1 MLRSRIKLIAMIYFT
16 DSTEIVLELSKLI
29 DELNQTTTISPEA
42 NIISITTDASYK
54 STEENTN
61 SFLGI
66 DILGPYHKQ
75 TDEYE
80 LSSENFSNATA
91 FGSSEN
97 AISFDQLYG
106 ALLYGDNKNAT
117 TTTILSTTPAKPT
130 EETTIIS
137 STSVISVTTPKA
149 PLKNSTNNNAIPLN
163 LIQILNSSK
172 KESPTKIEIP
182 QRKNNK
188 IIDPTDEPFN
198 ADTNVPPSTTEMPSS
213 VKMNMQKNAFLSSL
227 SRPSIVGHGDISDD
241 LSPKSPVFLTRPINK
256 LSPSYISSANFPA
269 LNSLESKHN
278 FQTNPIRSELD
289 LIVPELNKN
298 KQTNDFRHTNNFSSE
313 NYQILP
319 ADTNIANTESYVISP
334 VDIDKLNGET
344 KIFTPPNKYP
354 AGLLKLAGCNIYG
367 RMYRVGKIIGE
378 LSSTCLECRC
388 TEVGVT
394 CAPLNC

>member
-1 MLRSRIKLIAMIYFT
+1 MINFT
-16 DSTEIVLELSKLI
+16 DSTETIFELSKSA
-29 DELNQTTTISPEA
+29 DDLNQSTTIGPET
-42 NIISITTDASYK
+42 NIISITTDANYK

-91 FGSSEN
+91 FGTNEN
-97 AISFDQLYG
+97 AISFEQLYG
-106 ALLYGDNKNAT
+106 AILYGDNKNAT
-117 TTTILSTTPAKPT
+117 TTPIPATTTPNFT
-130 EETTIIS
+130 EETSIAT
-137 STSVISVTTPKA
+137 STSVMSITTPKA
-149 PLKNSTNNNAIPLN
+149 PLKNLTNNNAIPLK
-163 LIQILNSSK
+163 LITILNNSK
-172 KESPTKIEIP
+172 KENPTKVEIP

-188 IIDPTDEPFN
+188 IIDPTDEPLIE
-198 ADTNVPPSTTEMPSS
+198 DTNMPSSTSEMPSS
-213 VKMNMQKNAFLSSL
+213 IKMNVQKNENLTSLRDAFLSSL
-227 SRPSIVGHGDISDD
+227 SRPSDD
-241 LSPKSPVFLTRPINK
+241 LLPKSPVFLTRPVNK
-256 LSPSYISSANFPA
+256 LSPSFISSASFPA

-278 FQTNPIRSELD
+278 FQKNPIRSELD

-298 KQTNDFRHTNNFSSE
+298 KQTNDFSHTNNFSSE

-319 ADTNIANTESYVISP
+319 DDTNIANTESYVINP

-344 KIFTPPNKYP
+344 KIFTPPNKHP

-367 RMYRVGKIIGE
+367 RMYRVGKIISE
-378 LSSTCLECRC
+378 LSSSCLECRC

-394 CAPLNC
+394 CSPLNC

>member
-1 MLRSRIKLIAMIYFT
+1 MINFT
-16 DSTEIVLELSKLI
+16 DSTETIFELSKSA
-29 DELNQTTTISPEA
+29 DDSNQSTTIGPET
-42 NIISITTDASYK
+42 NIISITTDANYK

-91 FGSSEN
+91 FGTNEN
-97 AISFDQLYG
+97 AISFEQLYG
-106 ALLYGDNKNAT
+106 AILYGDNKNAT
-117 TTTILSTTPAKPT
+117 TTPIPATTTPNFT
-130 EETTIIS
+130 EETSIAT
-137 STSVISVTTPKA
+137 STSVMSITTPKA
-149 PLKNSTNNNAIPLN
+149 PLKNLTNNNAIPLK
-163 LIQILNSSK
+163 LITILNNSK
-172 KESPTKIEIP
+172 KENPTKVEIP

-188 IIDPTDEPFN
+188 IIDPTDEPLIE
-198 ADTNVPPSTTEMPSS
+198 DTNMPSSTSEMPSS
-213 VKMNMQKNAFLSSL
+213 IKMNVQKNENLTSLRDAFLSSL
-227 SRPSIVGHGDISDD
+227 SRPSDD
-241 LSPKSPVFLTRPINK
+241 LLPKSPVFLTRPVNK
-256 LSPSYISSANFPA
+256 LSPSFISSASFPA

-278 FQTNPIRSELD
+278 FQKNPIRSELD

-298 KQTNDFRHTNNFSSE
+298 KQTNDFSHTNNFSSE

-319 ADTNIANTESYVISP
+319 DDTNIANTESYVINP

-344 KIFTPPNKYP
+344 KIFTPPNKHP

-367 RMYRVGKIIGE
+367 RMYRVGKIISE
-378 LSSTCLECRC
+378 LSSSCLECRC

-394 CAPLNC
+394 CSPLNC

>member
-1 MLRSRIKLIAMIYFT
+1 MLINFT
-16 DSTEIVLELSKLI
+16 DSTETIFELSKSA
-29 DELNQTTTISPEA
+29 DDLNQSTTIGPET
-42 NIISITTDASYK
+42 NIISITTDANYK

-91 FGSSEN
+91 FGTNEN
-97 AISFDQLYG
+97 AISFEQLYG
-106 ALLYGDNKNAT
+106 AILYGDNKNAT
-117 TTTILSTTPAKPT
+117 TTPIPATTTPNFT
-130 EETTIIS
+130 EETSIAT
-137 STSVISVTTPKA
+137 STSVMSITTPKA
-149 PLKNSTNNNAIPLN
+149 PLKNLTNNNAIPLK
-163 LIQILNSSK
+163 LITILNNSK
-172 KESPTKIEIP
+172 KENPTKVEIP

-188 IIDPTDEPFN
+188 IIDPTDEPLIE
-198 ADTNVPPSTTEMPSS
+198 DTNMPSSTSEMPSS
-213 VKMNMQKNAFLSSL
+213 IKMNVQKNENLTSLRDTFLSSL
-227 SRPSIVGHGDISDD
+227 SRPSDD
-241 LSPKSPVFLTRPINK
+241 LLPKSPVFLTRPVNK
-256 LSPSYISSANFPA
+256 LSPSFISSASFPA

-278 FQTNPIRSELD
+278 FQKNPIRSELD

-298 KQTNDFRHTNNFSSE
+298 KQTNDFSHTNNFSSE

-319 ADTNIANTESYVISP
+319 DDTNIANTESYVINP

-344 KIFTPPNKYP
+344 KIFTPPNKHP

-367 RMYRVGKIIGE
+367 RMYRVGKIISE
-378 LSSTCLECRC
+378 LSSSCLECRC

-394 CAPLNC
+394 CSPLNC

>member
-1 MLRSRIKLIAMIYFT
+1 MLINFT
-16 DSTEIVLELSKLI
+16 DSTETIFELSKSA
-29 DELNQTTTISPEA
+29 DDLNQSTTIGPET
-42 NIISITTDASYK
+42 NIISITTDANYK

-91 FGSSEN
+91 FGTNEN
-97 AISFDQLYG
+97 AISFEQLYG
-106 ALLYGDNKNAT
+106 AILYGDNKNAT
-117 TTTILSTTPAKPT
+117 TTPIPATTTPNFT
-130 EETTIIS
+130 EETSIAT
-137 STSVISVTTPKA
+137 STSVMSITTPKA
-149 PLKNSTNNNAIPLN
+149 PLKNLTNNNAIPLK
-163 LIQILNSSK
+163 LITILNNSK
-172 KESPTKIEIP
+172 KENPTKVEIP

-188 IIDPTDEPFN
+188 IIDPTDEPLIE
-198 ADTNVPPSTTEMPSS
+198 DTNMPSSTSEMPSS
-213 VKMNMQKNAFLSSL
+213 IKMNVQKNENLTSLRDAFLSSL
-227 SRPSIVGHGDISDD
+227 SRPSDD
-241 LSPKSPVFLTRPINK
+241 LLPKSPVFLTRPVNK
-256 LSPSYISSANFPA
+256 LSPSFISSASFPA

-278 FQTNPIRSELD
+278 FQKNPIRSELD

-298 KQTNDFRHTNNFSSE
+298 KQTNDFSHTNNFSSE

-319 ADTNIANTESYVISP
+319 DDTNIANTESYVINP

-344 KIFTPPNKYP
+344 KIFTPPNKHP

-367 RMYRVGKIIGE
+367 RMYRVGKIISE
-378 LSSTCLECRC
+378 LSSSCLECRC

-394 CAPLNC
+394 CSPLNC

>member
-1 MLRSRIKLIAMIYFT
+1 MINFT
-16 DSTEIVLELSKLI
+16 DSTETIFELSKSA
-29 DELNQTTTISPEA
+29 DDLNQSTTIGPET
-42 NIISITTDASYK
+42 NIISITTDANYK

-91 FGSSEN
+91 FGTNEN
-97 AISFDQLYG
+97 AISFEQLYG
-106 ALLYGDNKNAT
+106 AILYGDNKNAT
-117 TTTILSTTPAKPT
+117 TTPIPATTTPNFT
-130 EETTIIS
+130 EETSIAT
-137 STSVISVTTPKA
+137 STSVMSITTPKA
-149 PLKNSTNNNAIPLN
+149 PLKNLTNNNAIPLK
-163 LIQILNSSK
+163 LITILNNSK
-172 KESPTKIEIP
+172 KENPTKVEIP

-188 IIDPTDEPFN
+188 IIDPTDEPLIE
-198 ADTNVPPSTTEMPSS
+198 DTNMPSSTSEMPSS
-213 VKMNMQKNAFLSSL
+213 IKMNVQKNENLTSLRDAFLSSL
-227 SRPSIVGHGDISDD
+227 SRPSDD
-241 LSPKSPVFLTRPINK
+241 LLPKSPVFLTRPVNK
-256 LSPSYISSANFPA
+256 LSPSFISSASFPA

-278 FQTNPIRSELD
+278 FQKNPIRSELD

-298 KQTNDFRHTNNFSSE
+298 KQTNDFIHTNNFSSE

-319 ADTNIANTESYVISP
+319 DDTNIANTESYVINP

-344 KIFTPPNKYP
+344 KIFTPPNKHP

-367 RMYRVGKIIGE
+367 RMYRVGKIISE
-378 LSSTCLECRC
+378 LSSSCLECRC

-394 CAPLNC
+394 CSPLNC